1 MYFVDYTIDMSYKER
16 LIVYLSTSG
25 IRQMP
30 NKKIFLILEALV
42 SLCIKV
48 VFVVLAVSAFYKLSD
63 LYVGI

>member
-1 MYFVDYTIDMSYKER
+1 
-16 LIVYLSTSG
+16 
-25 IRQMP
+25 MP
-30 NKKIFLILEALV
+30 NKIIFLILEALV